1 MKENRWIFFFFLF
14 KKRRS
19 EKKLYAK
26 TQQLFLKKQKKRKKK
41 KEKRSYIGGKTR
53 HELQINNVGQQ
64 KHGVVHISN
73 RCVWQFRELQ

>member
-1 MKENRWIFFFFLF
+1 MKENWWNFSFLF
-14 KKRRS
+14 LKKRRS

-26 TQQLFLKKQKKRKKK
+26 TQQIFKK
-41 KEKRSYIGGKTR
+41 KEKEKRKEELHRGKTR